1 MQIAVISAG
10 IFCLTCWAIMAWE
23 LQSNA
28 DLSIPVANNDTKTI
42 DTPPPDPMAYV
53 ENSRFTA
60 FTEQPLFRPDRQ
72 PLDWA
77 LINRSNAADQQ
88 KSSTDIEKRYQL
100 QGVSISTPEQVALI
114 FDAVSSEILTLNIN
128 ESLSGWTL
136 RLVDKHSVTFVR
148 QAHKL
153 KLFLSPPDNP
163 QNIPAD
169 KIIVIQQSKPLKT
182 ISGVPE
188 DDPYQ

>member
-1 MQIAVISAG
+1 
-10 IFCLTCWAIMAWE
+10 MAWE

-114 FDAVSSEILTLNIN
+114 FDTVSGEILTLNIN
-128 ESLSGWTL
+128 ENLSGWTL

-153 KLFLSPPDNP
+153 QLFLSPPDNP
-163 QNIPAD
+163 QKIPGD